1 MPTEPGRIPNSST
14 MILSTF
20 LLINDF
26 VTFKSEA
33 LVIHPIIHNYER
45 LEPNSS
51 LERIYDVSKAI
62 LES

>member
-1 MPTEPGRIPNSST
+1 

-20 LLINDF
+20 LLINNF

-51 LERIYDVSKAI
+51 LERIYDVSKTI